1 MNKVRRKQLQ
11 EVYNRIRTAREDLSD
26 ILSEEQQAFDN
37 MPENLQETERGQESD
52 EIIDCLDDAVGAMD
66 DAIEMIFEIL

>member
-11 EVYNRIRTAREDLSD
+11 EVYNRIRTVREDLSD

-37 MPENLQETERGQESD
+37 MPENLQETVRGQESD

>member
-11 EVYNRIRTAREDLSD
+11 EVYNWIRTVREDLSD

-37 MPENLQETERGQESD
+37 MPENLQETVRGQESD

>member
-11 EVYNRIRTAREDLSD
+11 EVYNWIRTVREDLSD